1 MQKVTF
7 PVQLEFQIDDILVDE
22 NGKEE
27 SIHRI
32 DALIYEALSDYKEF
46 AFDVAD
52 KVFTKM
58 EGLSSSEYKLIQLA
72 ESMSVVLGKLK
83 GLQGTIRQEL
93 SKEIQDEL
101 KEIASEIERSL
112 AKFNLLNYRNNKSI

>member
-112 AKFNLLNYRNNKSI
+112 AKFKLLNYRNNKSI

>member
-32 DALIYEALSDYKEF
+32 DALIYEALSDYKDF

-93 SKEIQDEL
+93 SKELQDEL

>member
-22 NGKEE
+22 NDKEE

-93 SKEIQDEL
+93 SKELQDEL

>member
-93 SKEIQDEL
+93 SKELQVEL

>member
-32 DALIYEALSDYKEF
+32 DALIYEALSDYKDF

-93 SKEIQDEL
+93 SKELQVEL

>member
-83 GLQGTIRQEL
+83 GLQGTIRQQL
-93 SKEIQDEL
+93 SKELQDEL